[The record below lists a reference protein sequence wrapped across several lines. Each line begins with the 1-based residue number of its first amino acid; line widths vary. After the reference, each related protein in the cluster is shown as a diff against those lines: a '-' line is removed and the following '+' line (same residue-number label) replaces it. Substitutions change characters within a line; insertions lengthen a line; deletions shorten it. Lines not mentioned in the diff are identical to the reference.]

1 MSKHQDQPTGK
12 AGLRR
17 TAKAQVKGKPAPNKP
32 PTEADQQ
39 RLQHELEVHQIEL
52 EMQQE
57 ELRTSW
63 IAMEADLGR
72 SAELFDFAPVGFF
85 DLTTDGTICLV
96 NLAGASLVGIGR
108 AALRGRRFQPLV
120 AKSDGPVFSDFL
132 KRVFATKIKQ
142 TCDVVLVKHDRTW
155 LNVHLE
161 ATLSVDD
168 KSCRL
173 AMFDITERERLRVVL
188 ESRVRLSE
196 YALGH
201 SLDELLTRTLD
212 EAELLTGSTIGFFH
226 FVAADQKT
234 LLLQA
239 WSTNTLR
246 NMCAAEGKGRHYE
259 ADKAGVWV
267 DALRERRPMIH
278 NDYASLA
285 QRKGLPPGH
294 APVVRELVVPIL
306 RNQQVVALL
315 GVGNKP
321 GDYGPED
328 LKRVS
333 GIASLAWDIVSI
345 KQGEEALKKSRH
357 LLAETEKVGKVG
369 GWEFDIETG
378 KQTWTEEV
386 YHIHELDLTYDPT
399 VEKGINFY
407 TPASRPNIEWAVKG
421 AIERGEPFDLEL
433 EITTAKG
440 NHRSVKIIGKAD
452 LEHHRVYGFFQ
463 DITERKQAEEE
474 TARMAREWQTIFDA
488 TNDGIWLLDKKQRV
502 VRSNKTADQLFQR
515 PGGGAVG
522 QHCWEIVHGTTGPIP
537 DCPVE
542 RARKSLHRE
551 DMELLIGDRCYRVT
565 ADPILD
571 AAGQFA
577 GAIHIVHEITERK
590 RLAMEREQ
598 LLARNLQLQKSE
610 SLGRMA
616 GAIAH
621 KFNNQLQVVILNL
634 ELALEDLPPNAKS
647 GANLSEA
654 MESARQAAAVSG
666 QMLTYIGQ
674 TQVKREPLDLAEACR
689 RGLPLV
695 QATLPSTVVLEAA
708 LPAVGPIISAN
719 ASQIQEVL
727 IKLLTNAWEATS
739 DGAGAIRLTVKLVP
753 AAAISAVNRRPIEW
767 QPCDPVYACLEVADS
782 GCGIA
787 AGDIEKLCDPFFSSK
802 FTGRGLGLPVVL
814 GIVRGHGG
822 SITVESEPG
831 RGSVFRVFLP
841 VTPGAAVLPLPSL
854 PVPAPEVVGRGTIL
868 VVDDEPSLRTAV
880 TRALQRFG
888 FKVFVAVDGV
898 EAVELFEQHR
908 DEINCVLCDLTMP
921 RMGGWETLDALRGL
935 VPGLPVILSSGYDD
949 AKVMEGHHTELP
961 QAFLHKPYEFKALLG
976 TINRVWPEA
985 HAEKGK

>member
-17 TAKAQVKGKPAPNKP
+17 AAEAQVKGKPAPNKP
-32 PTEADQQ
+32 PTGADQQ

-333 GIASLAWDIVSI
+333 GIASLAWDIVLI
-345 KQGEEALKKSRH
+345 
-357 LLAETEKVGKVG
+357 
-369 GWEFDIETG
+369 
-378 KQTWTEEV
+378 
-386 YHIHELDLTYDPT
+386 
-399 VEKGINFY
+399 
-407 TPASRPNIEWAVKG
+407 
-421 AIERGEPFDLEL
+421 
-433 EITTAKG
+433 
-440 NHRSVKIIGKAD
+440 
-452 LEHHRVYGFFQ
+452 
-463 DITERKQAEEE
+463 KQAEEE
-474 TARMAREWQTIFDA
+474 TARIAREWQTIFDA